1 MTIADARSIA
11 VVRTRLPYID
21 RRALSQ
27 AWFSALHVASDGAAR
42 AGQRRPPPTAA
53 MRSQTA
59 RAPFAAALGV
69 RATPAVVYSG
79 MRRTGID
86 RSGNNGDIATRR
98 AQRARSSAAMSRKP
112 EDPRNYPPFQTSLSV
127 GIEGARVA
135 LLLRREGSTLH
146 VIALCA
152 PANVEL
158 VRRALACADAHLRRS
173 GESVRASV
181 RSTTEVRA

>member
-1 MTIADARSIA
+1 MTIADAHSIA

-27 AWFSALHVASDGAAR
+27 AWFSALHVASDGAPKHGVR
-42 AGQRRPPPTAA
+42 CPSQAA
-53 MRSQTA
+53 VVRSQAARTA
-59 RAPFAAALGV
+59 HASAPVRTLPAAVQSA
-69 RATPAVVYSG
+69 
-79 MRRTGID
+79 RRSAAKRPGTSAD
-86 RSGNNGDIATRR
+86 VAARR
-98 AQRARSSAAMSRKP
+98 AQRARTSATAARTD
-112 EDPRNYPPFQTSLSV
+112 DPRSYPPFQTSLSV

-135 LLLRREGSTLH
+135 LLLRREGPTLH

-158 VRRALACADAHLRRS
+158 VRRALACADAQLRCS

-181 RSTTEVRA
+181 RSTAEVRA